1 VDLLSKLQ
9 AGKDDEGKPMGR
21 LELTAEALTHLI
33 AGSDTTSNS
42 SCAITYYLALNP
54 IAQSKLQDELD
65 EALGADADPIASS
78 EIVKRLPYLDA
89 VINEALRLHSTSSMG
104 LPRLVPEGG
113 LHVSGKFF
121 PEGTVLSVP
130 SYTIHRDPEI
140 WGNDVEAFRPER
152 WFEQDQVGI
161 QKTFNPFSYGPRVC
175 VGKNLA
181 NMELQIFIA
190 TIFRRY
196 TFVLESPE
204 KHFDTVEG
212 FLRKPTSCRVGMKRR
227 EV

>member
-1 VDLLSKLQ
+1 MRESLWVPRNSLPRHSRNSLPAQTLPPSEILTVTITSLQSFLICDLPS
-9 AGKDDEGKPMGR
+9 
-21 LELTAEALTHLI
+21 
-33 AGSDTTSNS
+33 S

-54 IAQSKLQDELD
+54 IAQSKLQEELD
-65 EALGADADPIASS
+65 EALGNDDDPIAPS

-152 WFEQDQVGI
+152 WFEQDRVGI
-161 QKTFNPFSYGPRVC
+161 QKTFNPFSYGPRLV
-175 VGKNLA
+175 
-181 NMELQIFIA
+181 
-190 TIFRRY
+190 
-196 TFVLESPE
+196 
-204 KHFDTVEG
+204 
-212 FLRKPTSCRVGMKRR
+212 KPTKHSTGLK
-227 EV
+227 EPWLINES